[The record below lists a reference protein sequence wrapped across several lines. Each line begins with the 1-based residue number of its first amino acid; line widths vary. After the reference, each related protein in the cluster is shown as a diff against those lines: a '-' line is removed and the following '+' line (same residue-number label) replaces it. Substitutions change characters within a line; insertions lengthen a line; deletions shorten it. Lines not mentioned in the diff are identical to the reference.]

1 MGVVERREQAGF
13 TLLEVLF
20 AMVILGVGIL
30 SIALAQLSSIKVS
43 SKSRS
48 LSQAMFLAQE
58 QLDLFMTMP
67 GADPTF
73 AAAVTDEP
81 DPAGPIDVNP
91 GDADQTTFT
100 RTWTIEPATP
110 TVGLA
115 RITVNIRWNA
125 ASGATHQIELQ
136 GIKRL

>member
-1 MGVVERREQAGF
+1 MELTARREQAGL

-30 SIALAQLSSIKVS
+30 SIALAQISSLKVS

-48 LSQAMFLAQE
+48 LSQAMYLAQE

-67 GADPTF
+67 GTDPTF
-73 AAAVTDEP
+73 ATPVTDQA
-81 DPAGPIDVNP
+81 DPGGPIDVNP

-100 RTWTIEPATP
+100 RTWTIQPSTPAI
-110 TVGLA
+110 GLA
-115 RITVNIRWNA
+115 RITVDIRWDA
-125 ASGATHQIELQ
+125 ASGATHRIELQ

>member
-1 MGVVERREQAGF
+1 MELTGRREQGGF

-30 SIALAQLSSIKVS
+30 SIALAQISSLKVS

-48 LSQAMFLAQE
+48 LSQAMYLAQE

-67 GADPTF
+67 GSDATFVTPVTDQADPG
-73 AAAVTDEP
+73 
-81 DPAGPIDVNP
+81 GPIDVNP

-100 RTWTIEPATP
+100 RTWTIEPSTP
-110 TVGLA
+110 SPGLV
-115 RITVNIRWNA
+115 RITVNIAWDA

-136 GIKRL
+136 GLKRL

>member
-1 MGVVERREQAGF
+1 MELTPRRDSAGF

-30 SIALAQLSSIKVS
+30 SIGLAQISSIKVA

-67 GADPTF
+67 GADPVF
-73 AAAVTDEP
+73 ATPVADDP
-81 DPAGPIDVNP
+81 DPNGPIDVNP
-91 GDADQTTFT
+91 ADADQTTFT
-100 RTWTIEPATP
+100 RTWTVEPNTP
-110 TVGLA
+110 TVGLT
-115 RITVNIRWNA
+115 RLTVSITWDS
-125 ASGATHQIELQ
+125 ASGVTHQIELQ

>member
-1 MGVVERREQAGF
+1 MGVADRREQAGF

-110 TVGLA
+110 ALGLA
-115 RITVNIRWNA
+115 RITVNIRWDA

>member
-1 MGVVERREQAGF
+1 MELTARRDSDGF

-30 SIALAQLSSIKVS
+30 AIGLAQISSIKVS

-48 LSQAMFLAQE
+48 LSQAMYLAQE

-67 GADPTF
+67 GA
-73 AAAVTDEP
+73 AAVFVTPVTDDP

-100 RTWTIEPATP
+100 RTWTVEPNTP
-110 TVGLA
+110 AIGLT
-115 RITVNIRWNA
+115 RITVNIAWDA
-125 ASGATHQIELQ
+125 ASGVTHEIELQ

>member
-1 MGVVERREQAGF
+1 MELTERREQAGF
-13 TLLEVLF
+13 TLLEVLM

-30 SIALAQLSSIKVS
+30 SIALAQISSLKVS
-43 SKSRS
+43 SRSRS
-48 LSQAMFLAQE
+48 LSQAMYLAQE

-73 AAAVTDEP
+73 AAPVEDAA
-81 DPAGPIDVNP
+81 DPNGPIDVNP
-91 GDADQTTFT
+91 GDADETTFT
-100 RTWTIEPATP
+100 RTWTIEPSTP
-110 TVGLA
+110 VAGLA
-115 RITVNIRWNA
+115 RITVNITWDA